1 MSGQQTPS
9 QSPFVKGGRT
19 ARFTND
25 SEQDAVGSAHAVP
38 IVTPKKPAQQLA
50 DRVIVILAPGEQRV
64 EAQDRLIQ
72 GCARGVFRRFRE
84 YDGLRPRGAPG
95 QRLRFIGFDQD
106 DVFAVAED
114 SPGAAIWTCPIET

>member
-25 SEQDAVGSAHAVP
+25 SEQDAVGSANGVP
-38 IVTPKKPAQQLA
+38 IVTPKKPTQQLA
-50 DRVIVILAPGEQRV
+50 DRVIVVLAPGEQRV
-64 EAQDRLIQ
+64 EAEDGPIEC
-72 GCARGVFRRFRE
+72 GARGVFRRLRE
-84 YDGLRPRGAPG
+84 CDGLGPRGAPG

-106 DVFAVAED
+106 DVFAIAED
-114 SPGAAIWTCPIET
+114 SADAAIW